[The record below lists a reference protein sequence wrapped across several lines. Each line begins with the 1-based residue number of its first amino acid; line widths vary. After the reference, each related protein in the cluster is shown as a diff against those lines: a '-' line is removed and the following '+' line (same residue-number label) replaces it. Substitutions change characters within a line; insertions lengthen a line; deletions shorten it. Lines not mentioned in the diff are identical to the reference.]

1 MFSRSV
7 EGKVRSPLTARAN
20 ATEQNA
26 RFAWRR
32 QARAV
37 EDGED
42 GSDTGVR
49 THLIANPRWHGYD
62 QRAAR
67 SDPDELYFPK
77 IAAAYGVL
85 GQPPFSAH
93 SVRENLALSVP
104 PNYPIPGG
112 FSWAS
117 ARETYIV

>member
-85 GQPPFSAH
+85 GQHTISGRFGGVIGSFG
-93 SVRENLALSVP
+93 SVSFWLS
-104 PNYPIPGG
+104 GKDLTRMG
-112 FSWAS
+112 FVSG
-117 ARETYIV
+117 